1 MNGIRSSRKLECEA
15 TRNLEAI
22 WLADSLRP
30 RYKTIANF
38 RKDNSAALKAIN
50 KDFILLCKQLNLFAG
65 NEVAIDGSFFKG
77 DANKDTLY
85 TAKKLEQQRAELDK
99 KIEAYQQLAEH
110 DSTDDKAGLGSW
122 VDDQDLANKIARLKQ
137 RQAEK
142 KHLQTQL
149 NASPDSQIS
158 TVDRDARL
166 LSKRGQT
173 TAGYN
178 VQIAVDSQHKLLV
191 AVEVTQEGNDT
202 QQLMPMLTKAQAV
215 LQSEQLTGLA
225 DSGYYSGEQLKQGH
239 EKGIELYVPIP
250 NKLKNDIRKMGLCLI
265 LDSFTASY
273 AMRTLPMVRCDLI

>member
-1 MNGIRSSRKLECEA
+1 MNGIRSSRKLEREA
-15 TRNLEAI
+15 ASNLEAI
-22 WLADSLRP
+22 WLANSLRP
-30 RYKTIANF
+30 SYKTIANF
-38 RKDNSAALKAIN
+38 RKDNSAGLKAIN

-65 NEVAIDGSFFKG
+65 NEVAIDGSFFKA
-77 DANKDTLY
+77 DANKDTIY
-85 TAKKLEQQRAELDK
+85 TAKKLEQHLAELDK
-99 KIEAYQQLAEH
+99 KIEAYQQQLAEH
-110 DSTDDKAGLGSW
+110 DSTDDKAGLGSV

-149 NASPDSQIS
+149 NASPDRQIS

-202 QQLMPMLTKAQAV
+202 QQLMPMLTKAQEV

-225 DSGYYSGEQLKQGH
+225 DSGYYSGEQLKQAH
-239 EKGIELYVPIP
+239 EKGIELSVPIP
-250 NKLKNDIRKMGLCLI
+250 NKKGTAEKEGR
-265 LDSFTASY
+265 FT
-273 AMRTLPMVRCDLI
+273 